1 MTLYRIITSIMV
13 LILLTDVSI
22 AEDPQPASTASI
34 PTIAVHTLEARGI
47 SEDEAATLSDVLRSK
62 LMNTRKYVVMERGQM
77 EAILEEQA
85 FQQSGV
91 CTDKECMV
99 EMGQVLGIQQ
109 IIAGSIG
116 KVGRA
121 YSINIRVISVET
133 GKITRSVTHNY
144 TGPIENLLTTEMSVV
159 AKRLSGVET
168 TYKPRASKKRKHD
181 KKRRKRNIIIT
192 GLSVVAVGGGAAA
205 ILLLKGEDKEE
216 TASLEV
222 IWDQP

>member
-1 MTLYRIITSIMV
+1 MVLVRIITSFML
-13 LILLTDVSI
+13 LIFFTGI
-22 AEDPQPASTASI
+22 STAQEAQSTPAPAI

-47 SEDEAATLSDVLRSK
+47 SEDEAATLTDVLRSK
-62 LMNTRKYVVMERGQM
+62 LMETKKYVVMERSQM

-85 FQQSGV
+85 FQQSGA

-116 KVGRA
+116 KVGKA

-133 GKITRSVTHNY
+133 GKITNSVTHNY
-144 TGPIENLLTTEMSVV
+144 TGPIENLLTSEMSVV
-159 AKRLSGVET
+159 AKRLTGVET
-168 TYKPRASKKRKHD
+168 TYKPRASKKRTPD
-181 KKRRKRNIIIT
+181 KKRRKRNLIIT
-192 GLSVVAVGGGAAA
+192 GLSVAAVGGGAAA
-205 ILLLKGEDKEE
+205 ILILKGKEDEE
-216 TASLEV
+216 TATLEV